1 MARLKRGRR
10 QHQIKH
16 NKGNESPRHCV
27 WLDCETV
34 GVSVGGTKKRQEL
47 VYGYA
52 EYARLEGGI
61 PSRTGRSVSFKQN
74 TKFWDWLLE
83 IPTNKVRLWVFAH
96 NLGFDFTVLA
106 GFTTLQAAGWFLDK
120 CIIESPP
127 TFISL
132 KDYNGAYS
140 EWHVGKTAEDKI
152 GLVWNGRRI
161 LFVDSVNYFQMPLE
175 QLGESVGIKKLTLPK
190 GLGDNEETAR
200 YCQNDVAI
208 LRRAIIRWIR
218 FLRENDL
225 GAFRIS
231 LASQSFAAYTHRFME
246 HPIFIHTNTTATNLE
261 RTGYFGGRTECFRI
275 GEIKERT
282 YALDINSQYPAVMLS
297 GVYPTNHKTS
307 RKFFERDWFDEQ
319 LDTMAV
325 MARVIIETDKPWYPV
340 RHEGKLMFPVGTFET
355 TLATPELRHAQ
366 KHGHLKEPLECAV
379 YEQNPIFRE
388 FVEFFYTLRQERA
401 AAGDEAERFF
411 FKRLLQALYGK
422 FGQRGDFWTEIDEM
436 AVMDNGYWNAIDAET
451 KVVRSL
457 RAINGTV
464 QEKQRGTESYNAFP
478 AIAAHVT
485 SYARLLLLSYINTAG
500 PENVVYCD
508 TDSVFVN
515 ERGRDLLHASES
527 ETELG
532 ALKLE
537 RTINRSWFYGP
548 KDYILDGESKI
559 KGISKKAIK
568 IGPGIYKQP
577 LFWGF
582 KRMLRHEFIDI
593 QIIETIVKHLQRI
606 YTKGDVAPDG
616 RVTPLVLSLPG

>member
-10 QHQIKH
+10 PHRIKH

-27 WLDCETV
+27 WLDCETK
-34 GVSVGGTKKRQEL
+34 GKNVGGTREQQRL

-61 PSRTGRSVSFKQN
+61 PSRTGRSVSFQQN
-74 TKFWDWLLE
+74 AEFWNWLLD
-83 IPTNKVRLWVFAH
+83 IPTDKIRLWVFAH
-96 NLGFDFTVLA
+96 NLGFDFTVLE
-106 GFTTLQAAGWFLDK
+106 GFTTLQEAGWFLDK

-152 GLVWNGRRI
+152 GLVWNGRRL
-161 LFVDSVNYFQMPLE
+161 LFVDSVNYFKMPLE
-175 QLGESVGIKKLTLPK
+175 QLGKSVGIEKMTLPK

-231 LASQSFAAYTHRFME
+231 TASQSFAAYTHRFME
-246 HPIFIHTNTTATNLE
+246 HPIFIHTNSAATNLE
-261 RTGYFGGRTECFRI
+261 RNGYFGGRVECFRI
-275 GEIKERT
+275 GEIKERA

-340 RHEGKLMFPVGTFET
+340 RHDGKLVFPVGEFET

-366 KHGHLKEPLECAV
+366 EYGHLKEVLECSV

-388 FVEFFYTLRQERA
+388 FVEFFYAKKRHYKET
-401 AAGDEAERFF
+401 GDKALETFY
-411 FKRLLQALYGK
+411 KLILNTLYGK
-422 FGQRGDFWTEIDEM
+422 FGQRGDFWVEIDEQ
-436 AVMDNGYWNAIDAET
+436 AVMENGYWDAIDAST
-451 KVVRSL
+451 KVVRNL
-457 RAINGTV
+457 RSIKGTV
-464 QEKQRGTESYNAFP
+464 QEKQRGVGAYNAFP

-485 SYARLLLLSYINTAG
+485 SYARILLLKYINIAG
-500 PENVVYCD
+500 PGNVVYCD
-508 TDSVFVN
+508 TDSVYVT
-515 ERGRDLLHASES
+515 ESGREKLRGYCRDV
-527 ETELG
+527 ELG

-537 RTINRSWFYGP
+537 QTVNRSWFYGP
-548 KDYILDGESKI
+548 KDYILDGESTI
-559 KGISKKAIK
+559 KGISTKAIK